1 MNMNVN
7 DVLVEL
13 KKLARTDP
21 EVRERLL
28 ATKNSAHPLDEFC
41 RLSTEYGVVL
51 SPMDII
57 TAGEDDYAA
66 MKRSTNGGGENSP
79 RLEGADDYYE
89 MFLAEI

>member
-1 MNMNVN
+1 MNVN

-13 KKLARTDP
+13 KKLARTDSG
-21 EVRERLL
+21 VRERLL
-28 ATKNSAHPLDEFC
+28 ATKDSDKPLDEFC
-41 RLSTEYGVVL
+41 RISTECGFPL
-51 SPMDII
+51 SPIDVI

-79 RLEGADDYYE
+79 RLDGADDYYE